1 MNHKVYVYRASG
13 TEKEENSLT
22 PAGLRMRFLGLGH
35 INLTFALDW
44 LPRYHGFPDPQVS
57 CFETVLL

>member
-1 MNHKVYVYRASG
+1 MDHKVYVYRASG

-44 LPRYHGFPDPQVS
+44 LPR
-57 CFETVLL
+57 